1 MSHEFSKENQSSIET
16 AYRFG
21 DFELSARDRLLKR
34 DGTAI
39 PLQPKAFDALLCL
52 VLRAKHLVS
61 KRELVHMLWPHVH
74 VSEANLTNVIV
85 SLRKAVG
92 RDSIRTVSK
101 HGYRFELPVTGE
113 PGIARSTYERF
124 VRARELTTQRSIQSM
139 MLARELY
146 WTCLAEN
153 PDFAPGWAWLGRCC
167 WFLGKFNID
176 PGANLDLARAA
187 LQRAFV
193 LDADLASAHQF
204 YTHIQ
209 TDMGRATQAMIRLSD
224 RLEQH
229 PGEPESLSGLVQVLR
244 FCGLL
249 PESIRVHQQ
258 AAEMDCAVVTSVAHS
273 LFLSGNFAAAIEH
286 YGGRGAFYLDA
297 AAWAAL
303 GEPKRAITL
312 LQDRLN
318 RLPLSPLMSALMSS
332 LLALLEGRNDEAIQ
346 LMESADATYDPEIL
360 VYFARHYARMG
371 VADAAVHAIE
381 RAAISGFR
389 CSADT
394 LRLDPWLDAVRQHG
408 EFKALLSAAEDE
420 VLQHKAILTPLHRSL
435 ERGG

>member
-21 DFELSARDRLLKR
+21 AFELSARDRILKL

-52 VLRAKHLVS
+52 VRRAKHLVS
-61 KRELVHMLWPHVH
+61 KRELVHTLWPHVH

-85 SLRKAVG
+85 NLRKVVG

-101 HGYRFELPVTGE
+101 HGYSFELPVTGE

-139 MLARELY
+139 MLARELH

-153 PDFAPGWAWLGRCC
+153 PDFAPAWAWLGRCC
-167 WFLGKFNID
+167 WFLGKFNNA

-193 LDADLASAHQF
+193 LDGDLASAHQF
-204 YTHIQ
+204 YTHVQ
-209 TDMGRATQAMIRLSD
+209 TDIGQATQAMIRLSD
-224 RLEQH
+224 RLNQH

-258 AAEMDCAVVTSVAHS
+258 ATEMDCAVITSVAHS

-303 GEPKRAITL
+303 GEPQRAVIL
-312 LQDRLN
+312 LRDRLN
-318 RLPLSPLMSALMSS
+318 RLPLSLLMTTLMSS

-371 VADAAVHAIE
+371 LADAAVHVIE

-394 LRLDPWLDAVRQHG
+394 LRFDPWLHAVRQHG
-408 EFKALLSAAEDE
+408 KFKALLSAAEDE
-420 VLQHKAILTPLHRSL
+420 ALQHKAILAPQHSF
-435 ERGG
+435 